1 MMRREQEYLPA
12 LTLPLPGTG
21 CNICDLS
28 LEEFIATLKHPGLS
42 GARGIA

>member
-1 MMRREQEYLPA
+1 MRREQEYLPA

-28 LEEFIATLKHPGLS
+28 LEGLLQLLNTL
-42 GARGIA
+42 A